1 MRLPHCLAAA
11 WIVSA
16 VMGLAPAVSTAGPL
30 PAAPEPR
37 RFVTEALPPYVV
49 ERQGKA
55 TGPLVDVLRAVC
67 EQLRWRCDIQ
77 LLPWR
82 RAYADAEAGR
92 VDGIFPLLQ
101 TAEREPLFLF
111 TSPVIDARYAL
122 FSRSGQSYVYQGPAS
137 LKGREIGVYGPSGTS
152 SALAELTRELPGLV
166 IHTEPDNSTVLRKLG
181 HGRYGEQ
188 GLAFINESVA
198 LWLLKQERLQGL
210 QMAGSVREFTYG
222 FGLVRARWTQAD
234 FEQFE
239 DALQR
244 QCRQGRTAA
253 LLRPYMVPASAC
265 ALQPR

>member
-1 MRLPHCLAAA
+1 
-11 WIVSA
+11 VSA
-16 VMGLAPAVSTAGPL
+16 TPPPIPVVK
-30 PAAPEPR
+30 

-49 ERQGKA
+49 ERQGRA

-67 EQLRWRCDIQ
+67 EQLKWRCDIQ

-82 RAYADAEAGR
+82 RAWAQAETGQ

-101 TAEREPLFLF
+101 TPEREALFLF
-111 TSPVIDARYAL
+111 SSPVIDARYAL
-122 FSRSGQSYVYQGPAS
+122 FSRSGQSYVYDGPAS
-137 LKGREIGVYGPSGTS
+137 LKGHEVGVYGPSGTS
-152 SALAELTRELPGLV
+152 SALTELTRDLPGLV

-222 FGLVRARWTQAD
+222 YGLVRARWTPGEVETFD
-234 FEQFE
+234 E
-239 DALQR
+239 ALQR
-244 QCRQGRTAA
+244 SCRQGKTAT
-253 LLRPYMVPASAC
+253 LVRPYMVPASAC
-265 ALQPR
+265 ALANR

>member
-1 MRLPHCLAAA
+1 MRPSLRSLAVRLVTAL
-11 WIVSA
+11 
-16 VMGLAPAVSTAGPL
+16 LAGAGAVSMAAPL
-30 PAAPEPR
+30 PASQAAR

-49 ERQGKA
+49 EREGRA
-55 TGPLVDVLRAVC
+55 TGPLVDVLRSVC

-101 TAEREPLFLF
+101 TPEREALFLF
-111 TSPVIDARYAL
+111 SSPVIDARYAL
-122 FSRSGQSYVYQGPAS
+122 FSRGGLSYVYQGPAS

-152 SALAELTRELPGLV
+152 AALAELIHDVPGLV

-198 LWLLKQERLQGL
+198 LWLLRKEHLQGL

-222 FGLVRARWTQAD
+222 YGLVRTRWSPAE
-234 FEQFE
+234 FEQFDE
-239 DALQR
+239 ALQR
-244 QCRQGRTAA
+244 NCRQGRNAA